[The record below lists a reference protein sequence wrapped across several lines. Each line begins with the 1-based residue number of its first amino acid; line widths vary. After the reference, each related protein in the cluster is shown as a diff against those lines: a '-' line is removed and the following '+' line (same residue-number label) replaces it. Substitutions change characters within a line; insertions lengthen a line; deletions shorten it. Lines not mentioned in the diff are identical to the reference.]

1 MNQIQ
6 SNLSVDDSAEHL
18 KKSLQEKG
26 FTIFCDINHQ
36 SNAKDIDIE
45 MPASRVIIFGNP
57 MAGTKLMLEDINMSL
72 DLPLR
77 LALVEKDKKTYLI
90 HQTSNDYTNNYNVAN
105 HPVLEKIEAL
115 FTALS
120 TELQ

>member
-1 MNQIQ
+1 MKQAGL
-6 SNLSVDDSAEHL
+6 NLSVNDCAEHF

-36 SNAKDIDIE
+36 ENAKTVNID

-90 HQTSNDYTNNYNVAN
+90 HQTSEDYCNNYKVAN
-105 HPVLEKIEAL
+105 HPVLEKIDTL
-115 FTALS
+115 FAVLT